1 MPNRRRA
8 CLSPLLV
15 AFALSVASTTGWS
28 ASANPRPPEVP
39 PLVAVVADAGFVTG
53 LAAGAQLELRWIGV
67 RATAGYMP
75 LLVAL
80 VTTEGDPVDFNFFNT
95 AQLNLDLFSHF
106 LEPRPGSRLGVALS
120 YRYNTLLRHGAG
132 AAFDALVSLRPRLAL
147 HVIAGLTYYP
157 AGNER
162 VEAAVGSFAE
172 ASFPGPSVQG
182 TASIG
187 LAFGLF

>member
-1 MPNRRRA
+1 MLA
-8 CLSPLLV
+8 ALLAAV
-15 AFALSVASTTGWS
+15 ALSAASSTAWS
-28 ASANPRPPEVP
+28 AAAHPPPRATP
-39 PLVAVVADAGFVTG
+39 PLVALVADAGFVTG

-80 VTTEGDPVDFNFFNT
+80 VTTEGDAVDFNFFNT
-95 AQLNLDLFSHF
+95 AQLNFDLFSHV
-106 LEPRPGSRLGVALS
+106 LEPRPGARIGVAFS
-120 YRYNTLLRHGAG
+120 YRYNTLLHHGAG
-132 AAFDALVSLRPRLAL
+132 VGFDALVALRPRLAL